1 MHLVFLR
8 LIEYYQ
14 GILFLTTNRLD
25 EFDDAF
31 QSRIHL
37 TVNYQPLTDVKRAAI
52 WKNLLDQITP
62 GHWAAEAVAR
72 LSREYN
78 INGREIKN
86 LIRTA
91 AALAEHDGVLLSEE
105 HIQTV
110 FNLNTESNNNKTEKN
125 TLKVLL

>member
-1 MHLVFLR
+1 VHPVFLR

-14 GILFLTTNRLD
+14 GILFLTTNRLT

-37 TVNYQPLTDVKRAAI
+37 TVHFQPLTDEKRAAI
-52 WKNLLDQITP
+52 WKNLLSRIVP
-62 GHWAAEAVAR
+62 GRWSAETVAR
-72 LSREYN
+72 LGREYK

-91 AALAEHDGVLLSEE
+91 AALAEHEGVLLSEG
-105 HIQTV
+105 HIRTV
-110 FNLNTESNNNKTEKN
+110 YKLNTEYYSQE
-125 TLKVLL
+125 

>member
-1 MHLVFLR
+1 VYSVFLR

-25 EFDDAF
+25 DFDDAF

-37 TVNYQPLTDVKRAAI
+37 TVNDQPLTDINRAAI
-52 WKNLLDQITP
+52 WKNLLDQLTP
-62 GHWAAEAVAR
+62 GYWTTEAVVK
-72 LSREYN
+72 LGREYK

-91 AALAEHDGVLLSEE
+91 AALAEHDGVRLSEE

-110 FNLNTESNNNKTEKN
+110 FKLNTESNNNETERDA
-125 TLKVLL
+125 LGLP

>member
-1 MHLVFLR
+1 MYSVFLR

-25 EFDDAF
+25 DFDDAF

-37 TVNYQPLTDVKRAAI
+37 TVNYQPLTDIKRATI
-52 WKNLLDQITP
+52 WKNLLDQLTP
-62 GHWAAEAVAR
+62 GHWTAEAVVR
-72 LSREYN
+72 LGREYQ

-91 AALAEHDGVLLSEE
+91 AALAEHDGVRLSEE
-105 HIQTV
+105 HIQMV
-110 FNLNTESNNNKTEKN
+110 FRLNTESNNNEMEMD
-125 TLKVLL
+125 TLGLL